1 MCRVVRCFLGDLNVM
16 RMALQ
21 QSGIGDLHELC
32 LFVEQLDGLAAAVTH
47 TGADT
52 AHQLKYRIGNTA
64 LIRYTAFDTLRNQ
77 LLCAFLEVS
86 VLGTVCH
93 SSQAAHATVY
103 LEGTSLVDLGLSRRL
118 LAACQQ
124 RTPA

>member
-52 AHQLKYRIGNTA
+52 AHQLKYRIGNAA

-86 VLGTVCH
+86 VLESVCH
-93 SSQAAHATVY
+93 STRAAHAH
-103 LEGTSLVDLGLSRRL
+103 GIH
-118 LAACQQ
+118 
-124 RTPA
+124 